1 MEIGECFQQR
11 IRDLLKHR
19 DVNVGGEC
27 AYWNIVYIDHV
38 SRAHIFL
45 KYFIEI
51 LVFLTCVFF
60 KGSLKY
66 SIFYAFKPNF
76 PVFK

>member
-1 MEIGECFQQR
+1 MGECFQRR
-11 IRDLLKHR
+11 IRGLGRLG

-27 AYWNIVYIDHV
+27 AYQNIVYIGYV
-38 SRAHIFL
+38 SCAHIFQAL
-45 KYFIEI
+45 NGIFSIFNMYS
-51 LVFLTCVFF
+51 CF

-66 SIFYAFKPNF
+66 SIFDASKPNF